1 MRAPR
6 PASLGPASSASPL
19 RRVSGVGWTLM
30 VPPGWDARPEQDS
43 PTLANYENQPQR
55 GWFFVVREQFQGDR
69 HAYVR
74 EALDGLRGGDTLDSP
89 PADVVLAGVA
99 FTQLHAVSRTRSLWL
114 WLTQRDELGIGF
126 VCGGRPDDLGNDL
139 DCLAMAKTFRV
150 R

>member
-1 MRAPR
+1 
-6 PASLGPASSASPL
+6 
-19 RRVSGVGWTLM
+19 VSGAGWTLM
-30 VPPGWDARPEQDS
+30 VPPGWDARPEQDG

-55 GWFFVVREQFQGDR
+55 GWFFVVREPFQGDR
-69 HAYVR
+69 QAYVR
-74 EALDGLRGGDTLDSP
+74 EAVDGLRGPDSVISP
-89 PADVVLAGVA
+89 RADVMLAGVG
-99 FTQLHAVSRTRSLWL
+99 FTHLHAVSRTRSLWL